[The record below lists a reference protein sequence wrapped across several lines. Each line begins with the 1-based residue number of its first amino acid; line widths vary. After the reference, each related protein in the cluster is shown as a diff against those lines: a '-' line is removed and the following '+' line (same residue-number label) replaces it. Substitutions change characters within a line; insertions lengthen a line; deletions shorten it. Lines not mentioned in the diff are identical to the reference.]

1 LSAVRFPI
9 TPELLEESERF
20 QLRSACPHCR
30 YQRKRDGS
38 CSLGWPNE
46 AQRRWPIGASPGSRE
61 LAERDEVDFCKE
73 FELT

>member
-1 LSAVRFPI
+1 LPAVRFPI

-30 YQRKRDGS
+30 HQCKRDGS

-46 AQRRWPIGASPGSRE
+46 GQRRWPLGPAPGSRE
-61 LAERDEVDFCKE
+61 AAVPDEIDFCRE
-73 FELT
+73 FELA